1 MIKQKDRIGVIIL
14 SFFPPRIKILTKF
27 ETSSYETI
35 KSALVNRDLK
45 QALYDEGKV
54 IMDGVLLTLHGDE
67 HRKRRK
73 LEHRVFQRDF
83 FRYYEQELFPKTLNE
98 TILPFLKKGSMDLI
112 DFGYRITMNLTA
124 DFAGIDRIK
133 KTPEETENLLSLVKT
148 FSQGA
153 TLVHSKRSHDE
164 VNKEVLKALEKFDK
178 EFLIPSKQRRE
189 KLIKEFKNNKLKKEE
204 LPRDVLT
211 ILLMNEDNIN
221 LNNDLIKREIAF
233 YLQAGSH
240 STANS
245 MTHALHEIFTWCQK
259 DPQNI
264 TKIREDRL
272 FLQRCVHESMR
283 LHPASPVAWRKSQ
296 CPVSLEKNIN
306 MKKDDLIIM
315 DLHEANQDESIFGKD
330 SDIFNPNRKVSKNQF
345 LWGLTFG
352 IGLHMC
358 FGRDLDGGVVPNEN
372 TDPNSHQ
379 YGIVTLLVKKILNE
393 DGCPDPKNMPKIDSS
408 TERSNWASYPI
419 IFGEKK

>member
-1 MIKQKDRIGVIIL
+1 M
-14 SFFPPRIKILTKF
+14 TKF
-27 ETSSYETI
+27 ETSNYDII

-54 IMDGVLLTLHGDE
+54 IMDGVLLTLHGED
-67 HRKRRK
+67 HRKRKK
-73 LEHRVFQRDF
+73 LEHKVFQRDF
-83 FRYYEQELFPKTLNE
+83 FKYYEEELFPKTLDE
-98 TILPFLKKGSMDLI
+98 TIMPFLQEGKADLI
-112 DFGYRITMNLTA
+112 DFGYRITMNLSA
-124 DFAGIDRIK
+124 DFAGIDRIE
-133 KTPEETENLLSLVKT
+133 KTPEETESLLSLVKT

-153 TLVHSKRSHDE
+153 TLVHSKRSHDM
-164 VNKEVLKALEKFDK
+164 VNKEVLKALDKFDRK
-178 EFLIPSKQRRE
+178 FLTPSKKRRM
-189 KLIKEFKNNKLKKEE
+189 KLIEKFKNNEIKKEK

-211 ILLMNEDNIN
+211 ILLMNEDNID
-221 LNNDLIKREIAF
+221 LNNEIIKKEIAF

-245 MTHALHEIFTWCQK
+245 MTHALHEIFTWCEK
-259 DPQNI
+259 NPQNLY
-264 TKIREDRL
+264 KIKRDTL

-296 CPVSLEKNIN
+296 CPVNLNKSID

-315 DLHEANQDESIFGKD
+315 DLHEANKDKSIFGMD
-330 SDIFNPNRKVSKNQF
+330 SNIFNPNRKIAKNQF

-358 FGRDLDGGVVPNEN
+358 FGRDLDGGVVPNKKTNPEN
-372 TDPNSHQ
+372 HQ

-393 DGCPDPKNMPKIDSS
+393 GGFPDKKNKPQVDLN
-408 TERSNWASYPI
+408 TVRSNWASYPI
-419 IFGEKK
+419 KFGEIK

>member
-1 MIKQKDRIGVIIL
+1 M
-14 SFFPPRIKILTKF
+14 TKF
-27 ETSSYETI
+27 ETSNYDII

-54 IMDGVLLTLHGDE
+54 IMDGVLLTLHGED
-67 HRKRRK
+67 HRKRKK
-73 LEHRVFQRDF
+73 LEHKVFQRDF
-83 FRYYEQELFPKTLNE
+83 FKYYEEELFPKTLDE
-98 TILPFLKKGSMDLI
+98 TIIPFLQEGKADLI
-112 DFGYRITMNLTA
+112 DFGYRITMNLSA
-124 DFAGIDRIK
+124 DFAGIDRIE
-133 KTPEETENLLSLVKT
+133 KTPEETESLLSLVKT

-153 TLVHSKRSHDE
+153 TLVHSKRSHDL
-164 VNKEVLKALEKFDK
+164 VNKEVLKALDKFDRK
-178 EFLIPSKQRRE
+178 FLTPSKKRRM
-189 KLIKEFKNNKLKKEE
+189 KLIKKFKNNEIKKEK

-211 ILLMNEDNIN
+211 ILLMNEDNID
-221 LNNDLIKREIAF
+221 LNNEIIKKEIAF

-245 MTHALHEIFTWCQK
+245 MTHALHEIFMWCEK
-259 DPQNI
+259 NPQNLY
-264 TKIREDRL
+264 KIKRDTL

-296 CPVSLEKNIN
+296 CPVNLNKSID

-315 DLHEANQDESIFGKD
+315 DLHEANKDKSIFGMD
-330 SDIFNPNRKVSKNQF
+330 SNIFNPNRKIAKNQF

-358 FGRDLDGGVVPNEN
+358 FGRDLDGGVVPNKKTNPEN
-372 TDPNSHQ
+372 HQ

-393 DGCPDPKNMPKIDSS
+393 GGFPDKKNKPQVDLN
-408 TERSNWASYPI
+408 TVRSNWASYPI
-419 IFGEKK
+419 TFGEIK

>member
-1 MIKQKDRIGVIIL
+1 M
-14 SFFPPRIKILTKF
+14 TKF
-27 ETSSYETI
+27 ETSNYDII

-54 IMDGVLLTLHGDE
+54 IMDGVLLTLHGED
-67 HRKRRK
+67 HRKRKK
-73 LEHRVFQRDF
+73 LEHKVFQRDF
-83 FRYYEQELFPKTLNE
+83 FKYYEEELFPKTLDE
-98 TILPFLKKGSMDLI
+98 TIMPFLQEGKADLI
-112 DFGYRITMNLTA
+112 DFGYRITMNLSA
-124 DFAGIDRIK
+124 DFAGIDRIE
-133 KTPEETENLLSLVKT
+133 KTPEETESLLSLVKT

-153 TLVHSKRSHDE
+153 TLVHSKRSHDL
-164 VNKEVLKALEKFDK
+164 VNKEVLKALDKFDRK
-178 EFLIPSKQRRE
+178 FLKPSKKRRM
-189 KLIKEFKNNKLKKEE
+189 KLIEKFKNNEIKKEK

-211 ILLMNEDNIN
+211 ILLMNEDNID
-221 LNNDLIKREIAF
+221 LNNEIIKKEIAF

-245 MTHALHEIFTWCQK
+245 MTHALHEIFTWCEK
-259 DPQNI
+259 NPQNLY
-264 TKIREDRL
+264 KIKRDTL

-296 CPVSLEKNIN
+296 CPVNLNKSID

-315 DLHEANQDESIFGKD
+315 DLHEANKDKSIFGMD
-330 SDIFNPNRKVSKNQF
+330 SNIFNPNRKIAKNQF

-358 FGRDLDGGVVPNEN
+358 FGRDLDGGVVPNKKTNPEN
-372 TDPNSHQ
+372 HQ

-393 DGCPDPKNMPKIDSS
+393 GGFPDKKNKPQVDLN
-408 TERSNWASYPI
+408 TVRSNWASYPI
-419 IFGEKK
+419 KFGEIK

>member
-1 MIKQKDRIGVIIL
+1 M
-14 SFFPPRIKILTKF
+14 TKF
-27 ETSSYETI
+27 ETSNYDII

-54 IMDGVLLTLHGDE
+54 IMDGVLLTLHGED
-67 HRKRRK
+67 HRKRKK
-73 LEHRVFQRDF
+73 LEYKVFQRDF
-83 FRYYEQELFPKTLNE
+83 FKYYEEELFPKTLDE
-98 TILPFLKKGSMDLI
+98 TIMPFLQEGKADLI
-112 DFGYRITMNLTA
+112 DFGYRITMNLSA
-124 DFAGIDRIK
+124 DFAGIDRIE
-133 KTPEETENLLSLVKT
+133 KTPEETESLLSLVKT

-153 TLVHSKRSHDE
+153 TLVHSKRSHDL
-164 VNKEVLKALEKFDK
+164 VNKEVLKALDKFDRK
-178 EFLIPSKQRRE
+178 FLTPSKRRRM
-189 KLIKEFKNNKLKKEE
+189 KLIEKFKNNEIKKEK

-211 ILLMNEDNIN
+211 ILLMNEDNID
-221 LNNDLIKREIAF
+221 LNNEIIKKEIAF

-245 MTHALHEIFTWCQK
+245 MTHALHEIFTWCEK
-259 DPQNI
+259 NPQNLY
-264 TKIREDRL
+264 KIKRDTL

-296 CPVSLEKNIN
+296 CPVNLNKSID

-315 DLHEANQDESIFGKD
+315 DLHEANKDKSIFGMD
-330 SDIFNPNRKVSKNQF
+330 SNIFNPNRKIAKNQF

-358 FGRDLDGGVVPNEN
+358 FGRDLDGGVVPNKKTNPEN
-372 TDPNSHQ
+372 HQ

-393 DGCPDPKNMPKIDSS
+393 GGFPDKKNKPQVDLN
-408 TERSNWASYPI
+408 TVRSNWASYPI
-419 IFGEKK
+419 TFGEIK

>member
-1 MIKQKDRIGVIIL
+1 M
-14 SFFPPRIKILTKF
+14 TKF
-27 ETSSYETI
+27 ETSNYDII

-54 IMDGVLLTLHGDE
+54 IMDGVLLTLHGED
-67 HRKRRK
+67 HRRRKK
-73 LEHRVFQRDF
+73 LEHKVFQRDF
-83 FRYYEQELFPKTLNE
+83 FKYYEEELFPKTLDE
-98 TILPFLKKGSMDLI
+98 TIMPFLQEGKADLI
-112 DFGYRITMNLTA
+112 DFGYRITMNLSA
-124 DFAGIDRIK
+124 DFAGIDRIE
-133 KTPEETENLLSLVKT
+133 KTPEETESLLSLVKT

-153 TLVHSKRSHDE
+153 TLVHSKRSHDM
-164 VNKEVLKALEKFDK
+164 VNKEVLKALDKFDRK
-178 EFLIPSKQRRE
+178 FLTPSKKRRM
-189 KLIKEFKNNKLKKEE
+189 KLIEKFKNNEIKKEK

-211 ILLMNEDNIN
+211 ILLMNEDNID
-221 LNNDLIKREIAF
+221 LNNEIIKKEIAF

-245 MTHALHEIFTWCQK
+245 MTHALHEIFTWCEK
-259 DPQNI
+259 NPQNLY
-264 TKIREDRL
+264 KIKRDTL

-296 CPVSLEKNIN
+296 CPVNLNKSID

-315 DLHEANQDESIFGKD
+315 DLHEANKDKSIFGMD
-330 SDIFNPNRKVSKNQF
+330 SNIFNPNRKIAKNQF

-358 FGRDLDGGVVPNEN
+358 FGRDLDGGVVPNKKTNPEN
-372 TDPNSHQ
+372 HQ

-393 DGCPDPKNMPKIDSS
+393 GGFPDKKNKPQVDLN
-408 TERSNWASYPI
+408 TVRSNWASYPI
-419 IFGEKK
+419 KFGEIK